1 MTATLGV
8 QEGRRVLDLVLEI
21 KSRGIPIILISH
33 NMPHIF
39 GVADRIRIHR
49 PGLRLCVID
58 PATSSM
64 SDAVARMTGALPSSE
79 MGLAS

>member
-1 MTATLGV
+1 MTAAFGV
-8 QEGRRVLDLVLEI
+8 KEGRRVLDLVLEI

-64 SDAVARMTGALPSSE
+64 SDAVARMTGALQPSE